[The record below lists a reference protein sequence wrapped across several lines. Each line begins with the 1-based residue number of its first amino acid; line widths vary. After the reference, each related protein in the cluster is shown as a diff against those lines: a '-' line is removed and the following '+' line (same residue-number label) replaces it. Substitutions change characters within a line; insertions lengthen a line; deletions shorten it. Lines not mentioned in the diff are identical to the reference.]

1 MGHGT
6 MKNIHTSNHVHPMN
20 STITTDMEIEKSQ
33 RLKETILM
41 ATQREYLS
49 LLKWQPLPPYYNIIQ
64 SGIYI

>member
-6 MKNIHTSNHVHPMN
+6 MNNIHTSNHVHPMN

-41 ATQREYLS
+41 ATQR
-49 LLKWQPLPPYYNIIQ
+49 
-64 SGIYI
+64 